1 MPLGLFKQRL
11 CAPQSL
17 SGVTSALTCDV
28 QVRRGEKFCKSEKGS
43 FSNSGKM
50 LQISKAVHRRGD
62 GSSHRHSFRTKTCT
76 ASKIWPVENVDEV
89 TRGERKETKLRKPGV
104 WMNLL
109 SKVTLL
115 LSERCVKEKG

>member
-17 SGVTSALTCDV
+17 SGVTSALTYDV
-28 QVRRGEKFCKSEKGS
+28 EVRCGEKFCKSEKGS
-43 FSNSGKM
+43 CSKSDKM
-50 LQISKAVHRRGD
+50 LPISKAVHRRGE
-62 GSSHRHSFRTKTCT
+62 GCSHHHSFHTTTCT

-89 TRGERKETKLRKPGV
+89 TREERNETKLQKPRV
-104 WMNLL
+104 WTDLL